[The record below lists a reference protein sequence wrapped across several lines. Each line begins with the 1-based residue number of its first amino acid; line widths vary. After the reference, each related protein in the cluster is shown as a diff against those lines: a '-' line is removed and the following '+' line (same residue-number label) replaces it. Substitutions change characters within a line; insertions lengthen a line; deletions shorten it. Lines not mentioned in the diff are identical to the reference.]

1 MKSALMG
8 SLKFQIPQ
16 LGFHKTLQEPHLP
29 RSSVITCSLR
39 GKPRPPLWRAK
50 RLSTE
55 AIQAIQSL
63 KLARSSTPRLEEV
76 FDSKLSRLLKTD
88 LLDTLAVLQNQNE
101 LDLALK
107 VFEFVRK
114 EVWYKPDILLY
125 HAMIQML
132 GRNKMVEMAEEFFG
146 KLEKEGLKPDT
157 RAFTE
162 MIGAYLQ
169 VGMIDKAM
177 ETYER
182 MKASGC
188 DPDKLTFRILI
199 RNLEGAGKEELV
211 DRIKKECGDYMDYP
225 KKFLEEVERKKND
238 KDIVEAFLQ
247 ITNVLFKDDT
257 VPAILM

>member
-1 MKSALMG
+1 M
-8 SLKFQIPQ
+8 F
-16 LGFHKTLQEPHLP
+16 
-29 RSSVITCSLR
+29 
-39 GKPRPPLWRAK
+39 
-50 RLSTE
+50 
-55 AIQAIQSL
+55 
-63 KLARSSTPRLEEV
+63 V
-76 FDSKLSRLLKTD
+76 FVT
-88 LLDTLAVLQNQNE
+88 
-101 LDLALK
+101 
-107 VFEFVRK
+107 K

-146 KLEKEGLKPDT
+146 KLEKDEGLKPDT

-199 RNLEGAGKEELV
+199 RNLEDAGKEELV

-225 KKFLEEVERKKND
+225 KKFLEEVERKKN
-238 KDIVEAFLQ
+238 VS
-247 ITNVLFKDDT
+247 T
-257 VPAILM
+257 

>member
-1 MKSALMG
+1 
-8 SLKFQIPQ
+8 
-16 LGFHKTLQEPHLP
+16 
-29 RSSVITCSLR
+29 
-39 GKPRPPLWRAK
+39 
-50 RLSTE
+50 
-55 AIQAIQSL
+55 
-63 KLARSSTPRLEEV
+63 
-76 FDSKLSRLLKTD
+76 
-88 LLDTLAVLQNQNE
+88 
-101 LDLALK
+101 

-125 HAMIQML
+125 HAMIQMV

-146 KLEKEGLKPDT
+146 KLEKEEGLKPDT

-199 RNLEGAGKEELV
+199 RNLEDAGKEELV

-225 KKFLEEVERKKND
+225 KKFLEEVERKKN
-238 KDIVEAFLQ
+238 VS
-247 ITNVLFKDDT
+247 T
-257 VPAILM
+257 